1 MGQDWLKPEMR
12 CAACSLQRKQELCA
26 VLFFFCYFIN
36 SNENV
41 ILQKWL
47 FLAKIYS
54 LCDNIEV
61 TIFLL
66 RLFPSPIIG
75 SHHRGWRQTWQKIRW
90 RVMCLPV
97 VLEVSWLWSTK
108 MESFL
113 MLSLH
118 SRYLLSARA
127 ETLLPLVT
135 VISQSD
141 GKRESR
147 KKIISSPNLCCWC
160 NKLRDSNYSGSREYP
175 WESQKMTELPSDLG
189 N

>member
-1 MGQDWLKPEMR
+1 MFNSCLRWFLAVTGDKKRIECQIWVFSLIWVCSQKKRLNSVKHADSNGTRLIEAGNAMR
-12 CAACSLQRKQELCA
+12 RLLSSEETRA
-26 VLFFFCYFIN
+26 VCCPFLFCYFIN
-36 SNENV
+36 SNENDSAKV
-41 ILQKWL
+41 TISCKNL
-47 FLAKIYS
+47 FS

-118 SRYLLSARA
+118 SRYLLSHVRW
-127 ETLLPLVT
+127 
-135 VISQSD
+135 
-141 GKRESR
+141 
-147 KKIISSPNLCCWC
+147 LC
-160 NKLRDSNYSGSREYP
+160 P
-175 WESQKMTELPSDLG
+175 W
-189 N
+189 

>member
-1 MGQDWLKPEMR
+1 MR
-12 CAACSLQRKQELCA
+12 M
-26 VLFFFCYFIN
+26 
-36 SNENV
+36 

-127 ETLLPLVT
+127 VTLPLVT

-175 WESQKMTELPSDLG
+175 WESQKMTELPSDPG

>member
-12 CAACSLQRKQELCA
+12 CAACSLQRKQELRCP
-26 VLFFFCYFIN
+26 FFCYFIN
-36 SNENV
+36 SNENDSAKV
-41 ILQKWL
+41 TISCKNL
-47 FLAKIYS
+47 FS

-127 ETLLPLVT
+127 VTLPLVT

>member
-12 CAACSLQRKQELCA
+12 RLLSSEETRA
-26 VLFFFCYFIN
+26 VLSFSFFLFHQFKWKWFCKVTVSCKNLFSLWQDWGNYF
-36 SNENV
+36 STE
-41 ILQKWL
+41 
-47 FLAKIYS
+47 
-54 LCDNIEV
+54 
-61 TIFLL
+61 
-66 RLFPSPIIG
+66 PISF

-118 SRYLLSARA
+118 SPLARA
-127 ETLLPLVT
+127 ETLVPLVT

-175 WESQKMTELPSDLG
+175 WESQKMTELPSEPG